1 MSQAAVQ
8 QLQLQQLQ
16 QQLMPPPPA
25 VPPGHGQGPRPGAHP
40 QAANA
45 LVHCAVSDFYEA
57 ADSHETGQVLRMS
70 PLPCSVSSPLIVRR
84 RSIK

>member
-25 VPPGHGQGPRPGAHP
+25 VLPGHGQGPRPGAYP
-40 QAANA
+40 LAANA
-45 LVHCAVSDFYEA
+45 LVYCAMSDSYDA
-57 ADSHETGQVLRMS
+57 ACSHT
-70 PLPCSVSSPLIVRR
+70 
-84 RSIK
+84 